1 MPDYRRI
8 LWDGRRWLITAVLLF
23 VFGLAA
29 GLMVS
34 LTVPDEAVRILQ
46 PAMERLRDVGQRVAT
61 EASPFQRTSI
71 IFRNN
76 GLAVLWMMLLGL
88 FAVPFFGLVPA
99 AGAFGNGA
107 MIGIVVGLGPRFSPL
122 AASPGTMLLATLP
135 HGIIEIPALLI
146 GTAWGMKLGL
156 AWLLPN
162 ASGHRMHT
170 LGRTAL
176 EAGQIF
182 VLVSVLLIVA
192 AAIEAN
198 VTLALVQGTRQ
209 AALSG
214 PLSGPLAGALTAL
227 ASAAAIL

>member
-1 MPDYRRI
+1 MPDYRHI
-8 LWDGRRWLITAVLLF
+8 LWEGRRWLITAVLLF
-23 VFGLAA
+23 VCGLVA
-29 GLMVS
+29 GLIVS
-34 LTVPDEAVRILQ
+34 ITVPDEALRILQ

-61 EASPFQRTSI
+61 EASPLQRTSI

-99 AGAFGNGA
+99 VGAFGNGA

-162 ASGHRMHT
+162 ANGHRMRT
-170 LGRTAL
+170 LGRSAL

-198 VTLALVQGTRQ
+198 VTLALVQGARQ
-209 AALSG
+209 AAASG
-214 PLSGPLAGALTAL
+214 ALAGALTAL

>member
-8 LWDGRRWLITAVLLF
+8 LWEGRRWLTTAVLLF
-23 VFGLAA
+23 LAGVVVGLVTSVA
-29 GLMVS
+29 
-34 LTVPDEAVRILQ
+34 VPEEALRILQ
-46 PAMERLRDVGQRVAT
+46 PAMERLREIGQRVAT
-61 EASPFQRTSI
+61 EASPFERTSI

-76 GLAVLWMMLLGL
+76 GLALLWMMLLGL

-99 AGAFGNGA
+99 LGAFGNGA

-122 AASPGTMLLATLP
+122 AASPGTILLATLP
-135 HGIIEIPALLI
+135 HGIIEIPALWI

-156 AWLLPN
+156 AWLLPG
-162 ASGHRMHT
+162 ASGHRLRT
-170 LGRTAL
+170 LGHTAL

-198 VTLALVQGTRQ
+198 VTLTLVQQTRQ
-209 AALSG
+209 AV
-214 PLSGPLAGALTAL
+214 PLLHLL
-227 ASAAAIL
+227 LSAAAIL

>member
-8 LWDGRRWLITAVLLF
+8 LWEGRRWVLTAVLLF
-23 VFGLAA
+23 LA
-29 GLMVS
+29 GLVAGLITS
-34 LTVPDEAVRILQ
+34 ITVPDEAMRILQ
-46 PAMERLRDVGQRVAT
+46 PAMDRLGEIGRRVAT
-61 EASPFQRTSI
+61 EASPFERTSI

-76 GLAVLWMMLLGL
+76 GLALLWMMLLGL

-107 MIGIVVGLGPRFSPL
+107 MIGIVVGLGSRFSPL
-122 AASPGTMLLATLP
+122 AASPGTILLATVP
-135 HGIIEIPALLI
+135 HGIIEIPALWI

-162 ASGHRMHT
+162 ATGQRLRT
-170 LGRTAL
+170 LGRSAL

-182 VLVSVLLIVA
+182 VLVSVLLIIA

-198 VTLALVQGTRQ
+198 LTLALVQQTRR
-209 AALSG
+209 ASL
-214 PLSGPLAGALTAL
+214 PLAAG
-227 ASAAAIL
+227 IL